1 MHQRG
6 FSLIELLM
14 GLTIAGIVLLL
25 VSPAFAAFTQSTHR
39 DEAAQSILG
48 GIRTARTLAISRNEV
63 VMIYGINGDWSQG
76 WRIIRDIT
84 GKGPDDSD
92 NPVIAEHAN
101 SDRVKV
107 IGNKWVKH
115 YIRFTRLGEPLMPH
129 GAFQGGTLHFCDN
142 VEPVSRRQIV
152 LSPTGRTRLLNQ
164 NAEQAQCQ
172 EQKTYSSERTRSSL
186 GMEKVMFSS
195 RPANSSAPVAPHAC
209 NC

>member
-6 FSLIELLM
+6 FGLIELLM

-25 VSPAFAAFTQSTHR
+25 VSPAFAALTQSTYR
-39 DEAAQSILG
+39 DDAAQSLIS
-48 GIRTARTLAISRNEV
+48 GIRTARTLAISRNEA

-84 GKGPDDSD
+84 GKGPDDRD

-115 YIRFTRLGEPLMPH
+115 YIRFTSLGEPFMPH
-129 GAFQGGTLHFCDN
+129 GAFQGGTLHFCSS
-142 VEPVSRRQIV
+142 VEPVSRLQIV
-152 LSPTGRTRLLNQ
+152 LSPTGRTRLFNQ
-164 NAEQAQCQ
+164 EAEQPRCQ
-172 EQKTYSSERTRSSL
+172 REKT
-186 GMEKVMFSS
+186 
-195 RPANSSAPVAPHAC
+195 
-209 NC
+209 